1 MLVMTDAMRALV
13 GQEGDIVKMRSQA
26 ARDGL
31 RSLRLSGAQK
41 IANGVTTMDEVLKAA
56 PPFTT

>member
-1 MLVMTDAMRALV
+1 MTDAMRALV
-13 GQEGDIVKMRSQA
+13 SKEADIVTLRSQA

>member
-1 MLVMTDAMRALV
+1 MRALV
-13 GQEGDIVKMRSQA
+13 GQEGDIVKMRNQA

-31 RSLRLSGAQK
+31 KSLRLSGAQK
-41 IANGVTTMDEVLKAA
+41 IANGQTTMDEVLKAA